1 MIKLYK
7 KYLINLIINKMI
19 INKYNYMNKM
29 IINKLKYLINK
40 IINMQI
46 FYNK

>member
-7 KYLINLIINKMI
+7 KYLINLIINIMK